1 MSVFRTPRRRAT
13 TVGVA
18 VAGFAVLSA
27 PAWAYYLVTVS
38 GTPSGTAVTSALGAG
53 ATPTVQPD
61 ATVSLQLD
69 LSWTA
74 SSLSSVTPTV
84 NATGYEV
91 LRYSAASGGTG
102 THVCGTTTTS
112 FVATTSCNDLTTS
125 ATTWYYTVI
134 PHYQS
139 WSGAESAT
147 RGSGT
152 SAVISTGPSAPTSVT
167 LVNGKGTNN
176 AFVSNQNKTSVSFDV
191 ALGSGSKATDTVHL
205 TIDDGTTTVTAAT
218 QAGTLGAGTL
228 HFTGLNLTTLNDGT
242 LNVKAWATS
251 ALGTSSNATLSVTKD
266 TAAPGAPT
274 GLALVNGGGSSANY
288 INIANAGALSISASP
303 AEVSGNDT
311 LSASLSDGTHTTGST
326 SAAASTA
333 TVTLPNLN
341 TATTTPSGGLSD
353 GSANITLTVT
363 ETDAAGNASSATLSL
378 NKDTI
383 RPSVPTVTGGSNGYV
398 DPTNGNADSIK
409 GSTENGAIVTITE
422 STPQNGKTYSA
433 AANLS
438 NGNFQINVDN
448 ISSGNYSYSVTATDA
463 AGNISTAATVSGAD
477 AH

>member
-1 MSVFRTPRRRAT
+1 MSIFRTPRRRAT
-13 TVGVA
+13 TVGLA
-18 VAGFAVLSA
+18 VAGLGVLSA

-38 GTPSGTAVTSALGAG
+38 GTPSGTAITSALGAG

-134 PHYQS
+134 PHYQG
-139 WSGAESAT
+139 WAGAESAT

-152 SAVISTGPSAPTSVT
+152 SAVINTGPSAPTSVT

-205 TIDDGTTTVTAAT
+205 TVDDGTTTVTAAT

-266 TAAPGAPT
+266 TAAPGTPT
-274 GLALVNGGGSSANY
+274 SLALVNGGGTAANW
-288 INIANAGALSISASP
+288 INIANVGGLSISAKP
-303 AEVSGNDT
+303 AEVSSNDT

-341 TATTTPSGGLSD
+341 TGATSPTGGLTD
-353 GSANITLTVT
+353 GASITLTVT
-363 ETDAAGNASSATLSL
+363 ETDAAGNSSSASL
-378 NKDTI
+378 AVSKDTQA
-383 RPSVPTVTGGSNGYV
+383 PNAPTVTGGSNGYV

-433 AANLS
+433 AANSS

-463 AGNISTAATVSGAD
+463 AGNTSTASTVTGTDS
-477 AH
+477 H